1 MIEERVLRKWFELSS
16 VVPLAVYVV
25 VHAASYARALFGA
38 QSFGEGTGSGFEL
51 ALEVC
56 LVWAPLAFHVA
67 YGTLLMAQGAAPRDA
82 NSRRSLVLRASGIGA
97 LAFLAYHAWWLRGPM
112 LTGEQTAADT
122 ALRLAAGLSS
132 LRWGVPVP
140 AILHLL
146 GLALVCVHLA
156 AGLARFLA
164 NFRLTTSARAERL
177 ARALSIALFAV
188 GSATVVELATG
199 SALPHF
205 QP

>member
-1 MIEERVLRKWFELSS
+1 MLRKWFELSS
-16 VVPLAVYVV
+16 VVPLAVYVL

-38 QSFGEGTGSGFEL
+38 RRFGEASGGVEL
-51 ALEVC
+51 ALELC
-56 LVWAPLAFHVA
+56 LVWAPLVFHVI
-67 YGTLLMAQGAAPRDA
+67 YGALLMARGEAPSDA
-82 NSRRSLVLRASGIGA
+82 NSRRTLVLRASGIGA
-97 LAFLAYHAWWLRGPM
+97 LAFLGYHAWWLRLPM
-112 LTGEQTAADT
+112 LNGEQTPADT
-122 ALRLAAGLSS
+122 AQRLAAGLSS
-132 LRWGVPVP
+132 LHWGVPVP

-156 AGLARFLA
+156 AGLARFFA
-164 NFRLTTSARAERL
+164 NWRVTTLARAERL

-199 SALPHF
+199 AALPHF